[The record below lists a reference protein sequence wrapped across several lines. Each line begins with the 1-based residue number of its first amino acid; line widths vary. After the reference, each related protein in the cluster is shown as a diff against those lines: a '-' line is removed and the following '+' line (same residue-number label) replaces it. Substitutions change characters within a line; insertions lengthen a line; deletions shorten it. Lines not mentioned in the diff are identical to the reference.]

1 MLIAL
6 VTGKGAP
13 GATTT
18 ALALTMSWPRPALLV
33 ELDPRGSDIRLG
45 YGQGVRTDGRGLTML
60 REERRANL
68 ASRLWENVVAIE
80 GHENRWWL
88 PGVDH
93 PRQARLMDWP
103 KLADLFAES
112 AGLGVDVIAD
122 CGSIWTEKPPR
133 AVWQAAAT
141 VGLVIRPTRP
151 GVAAARHAA
160 EALTADLETGG
171 LGVERLVGVVVGG
184 GSEVAPYPVHDVSEA
199 LPGLPLPAVIDW
211 DRRGADI
218 LTGLSTVRRRPTR
231 LMRQAGKA
239 AEALLS
245 TALPAGHTSSNT
257 SAPAVAFAVPT
268 QSPAPVRP
276 GGSTNQHIINSV
288 PGPLIGRLP
297 NGGTLHIGEAH
308 TADPLLMGNAGRHH
322 TQAPPVPAAPPRAA
336 GPADLEPL
344 NTQRPRPAVFKHA
357 AAIPPPPPPPPTEQP
372 EDDQS

>member
-13 GATTT
+13 GATAT

-45 YGQGVRTDGRGLTML
+45 YGLGVRTDGRGLTML

-68 ASRLWENVVAIE
+68 ASRLWENVVGIE

-199 LPGLPLPAVIDW
+199 LPGLPIVAAIDW

-231 LMRQAGKA
+231 LMRQGGKA

-245 TALPAGHTSSNT
+245 TVLPAGHTSSNAP
-257 SAPAVAFAVPT
+257 APAVASAVPT
-268 QSPAPVRP
+268 QHPSPVGRP
-276 GGSTNQHIINSV
+276 DATNADITQSI
-288 PGPLIGRLP
+288 PGPLIGRLA
-297 NGGTLHIGEAH
+297 NGGTVHVGEAH
-308 TADPLLMGNAGRHH
+308 TAEPSMSYPGRHH
-322 TQAPPVPAAPPRAA
+322 TQAPPVPAAAPPAA
-336 GPADLEPL
+336 GPADPEHASVE
-344 NTQRPRPAVFKHA
+344 RRRSAVFKHA
-357 AAIPPPPPPPPTEQP
+357 AAIPVSPPPPPTET
-372 EDDQS
+372 EGDQS